1 MSENVKLP
9 EQPHE
14 NFLKLSEEAAPA
26 EPAHMQE
33 VEAQMRR
40 ALGLF
45 GAPRR
50 QDAERP
56 QPAAHAPRQA
66 ERPAA
71 GAAHKRRF
79 VQDGEVP
86 VTVLHSARR
95 EHAADAPGSRLE
107 AAEAAA
113 ATHQAA
119 RERAERALAE
129 AHATIHD
136 LQTKLGH
143 AQLAK
148 TELQAAAQREQ
159 ETLAALR
166 QELRATNERAV
177 NAETTCEK
185 LQRQLA
191 DLEAKLVEEQ
201 AARRAADLAREDA
214 ESLLRELDSSGP
226 VDLPA
231 KRPGRPPKTPG
242 AVKPSRRAAAVAA
255 EDGAE
260 PVQWWLMPA
269 KQPKRRKG

>member
-1 MSENVKLP
+1 
-9 EQPHE
+9 
-14 NFLKLSEEAAPA
+14 
-26 EPAHMQE
+26 
-33 VEAQMRR
+33 
-40 ALGLF
+40 
-45 GAPRR
+45 
-50 QDAERP
+50 
-56 QPAAHAPRQA
+56 PRQA

-231 KRPGRPPKTPG
+231 KRPGRAPKSTSAP
-242 AVKPSRRAAAVAA
+242 KPSRRIAAAGD
-255 EDGAE
+255 ETAE